1 MATESLKYA
10 HFDHPT
16 HGRFESPAEVV
27 RHSSLTREEKEDILA
42 RWKDEVGKS
51 DNDSDRK
58 PGDAHADLDKAASD
72 LAALKI

>member
-42 RWKDEVGKS
+42 RWKDEVGTS
-51 DNDSDRK
+51 DHDGNRK
-58 PGDAHADLDKAASD
+58 PGDAHDDLDKAASD